1 MAHPYSGTEG
11 TGAGGTAGSAGAE
24 QQTAIHAGAPGAP
37 RNMAR
42 NETAL
47 QGAEGLTPV
56 QRAVL
61 VPPSQ
66 NTQLN
71 RWLFAGIDTPAAGG
85 EAGLWGPSAGTHT
98 ANTAVMGQDTPAYMQ
113 GMPDTTGRAGGG
125 ILNRGVALL
134 GGMLG
139 LHGGGNGE
147 NEPQDRFM
155 ASGNVTVAGG
165 ISNITGGTGN
175 CLTSQNG

>member
-1 MAHPYSGTEG
+1 VAHPYSGTEG

-24 QQTAIHAGAPGAP
+24 QQAAIHAGVPGAP

-47 QGAEGLTPV
+47 QGSEALTAV
-56 QRAVL
+56 KRAVL
-61 VPPSQ
+61 FPPSQ

-71 RWLFAGIDTPAAGG
+71 SRLFAGIDTRAAVG
-85 EAGLWGPSAGTHT
+85 EAGPWGPSAGTHT
-98 ANTAVMGQDTPAYMQ
+98 ANTTGMGQDTPAYMQ

-139 LHGGGNGE
+139 LHSGGNWE

-155 ASGNVTVAGG
+155 AGGNVMVARG
-165 ISNITGGTGN
+165 IGN
-175 CLTSQNG
+175 T